1 MTDEKKKPG
10 YPKGRPRGLTSELR
24 LHITDMREM
33 RAAGA
38 TLQAIG
44 DKYGCTRER
53 VRQLLAEREEQSR

>member
-1 MTDEKKKPG
+1 MTDEPKKVG
-10 YPKGRPRGLTSELR
+10 YPKGRPRGLTSALR

-33 RAAGA
+33 RAAGC

-53 VRQLLAEREEQSR
+53 IRQLLAEETQDD